1 MTDLTFAI
9 LKYAFLALLWVFVF
23 FVVRSLGRDVNN
35 RSPRDARKR
44 RQKNRQAHAPASPA
58 AATAASSMP
67 TEPLAR
73 STSGPA
79 RSARAGAH
87 SPARG
92 SSQPTVLVIVDGPL
106 AGTTVTLTDQPIT
119 LGRAPDNAI
128 ILDDEFVSAHH
139 ARVFRDPAT
148 GSWAVEDMN
157 STNGTVVNGQ
167 RIRGAVM
174 LPVGV
179 LVRIGATTFELR

>member
-23 FVVRSLGRDVNN
+23 FVVRSLGRDVSSL
-35 RSPRDARKR
+35 SPRDSRKR
-44 RQKNRQAHAPASPA
+44 RQKDRQVRASSATPVVA
-58 AATAASSMP
+58 AAAAPHSHN
-67 TEPLAR
+67 
-73 STSGPA
+73 SGAPA

-87 SPARG
+87 APASG
-92 SSQPTVLVIVDGPL
+92 KSQPTVLVIVDGPL
-106 AGTTVTLTDQPIT
+106 AGTTATLTAQPIT

-148 GSWAVEDMN
+148 GSWAVEDLN

>member
-1 MTDLTFAI
+1 M
-9 LKYAFLALLWVFVF
+9 
-23 FVVRSLGRDVNN
+23 
-35 RSPRDARKR
+35 
-44 RQKNRQAHAPASPA
+44 
-58 AATAASSMP
+58 
-67 TEPLAR
+67 
-73 STSGPA
+73 
-79 RSARAGAH
+79 
-87 SPARG
+87 
-92 SSQPTVLVIVDGPL
+92 IVDGPL
-106 AGTTVTLTDQPIT
+106 AGTTVTLTAQPIT

-148 GSWAVEDMN
+148 GSWAVEDLN